1 MPRIFFPA
9 DSPARP
15 RVGPNLEGF
24 ADAQAALREA
34 LGVDAVFLIASEPE
48 WPPGTPLDP
57 ETGKPYDPFLEPIDP
72 EVDTEV
78 TVRCSFVHRP
88 LQGIDPAQSPIGA
101 GDLGDAALII
111 PIDRYDDVRTATRV
125 RVGVE
130 LWDVQQ
136 FRYDVALGTER
147 WLAYLERA

>member
-1 MPRIFFPA
+1 MPRIFFPQEGT
-9 DSPARP
+9 PAR
-15 RVGPNLEGF
+15 RVGPAVEGF
-24 ADAQAALREA
+24 RDAQAALREA
-34 LGVDAVFLIASEPE
+34 LGVDAAFLIASEPE

-57 ETGKPYDPFLEPIDP
+57 ETGNPYDPFLEPVNP
-72 EVDTEV
+72 TTDTEV
-78 TVRCSFVHRP
+78 IVRCSFVHRP
-88 LQGIDPAQSPIGA
+88 LQGIDPAASPIGA

-111 PIDRYDDVRTATRV
+111 PLERYDDVRTATRV

-130 LWDVQQ
+130 LWDIQQ